1 MPAGLAAVSVLWFT
15 AVLMAVHPTMT
26 LNHVAM
32 TMPAGQLEADLE
44 DLVAFYGEVFGWQ
57 GRRLPEEPGN
67 PLLLTIDGGRGFV
80 FVYAGEGVTQS
91 QPMDH
96 VGILVETESAL
107 DDLIERALAFR
118 GGDPRVRTIGKAR
131 TPAGALEVVNAYVG
145 FVLPLMVE
153 IQHFQTRP

>member
-1 MPAGLAAVSVLWFT
+1 MTAHPA
-15 AVLMAVHPTMT
+15 MT

-32 TMPAGQLEADLE
+32 TMPADRLAADLE

-67 PLLLTIDGGRGFV
+67 PLLLALDGGRGFV
-80 FVYAGEGVTQS
+80 FVYAGDGVTQS

-96 VGILVETESAL
+96 VGVLVETEAAL
-107 DDLIERALAFR
+107 DDLVERALAFR
-118 GGDPRVRTIGKAR
+118 GGDPRVRTISKAR
-131 TPAGALEVVNAYVG
+131 TPAGDVEVVNAYVG

-153 IQHFQTRP
+153 IQHFRPRS